1 MEKEKKQDLF
11 SRKSRFDKTVEAAA
25 LVSGAA
31 TIGMASYAYGQ
42 YRAAEKHSNHEAV
55 SQQDVDIN
63 TGKTP
68 VDPDMEE
75 QDVSGSVKEENT
87 NVPDKETADRPEP
100 IAHTDGIDFV
110 IQVENTTPTERNIT
124 TDAPV
129 AVVVPEPAAG
139 NLPEPILPEPE
150 LGAECEIADREFAS
164 AGAIRT
170 SGDEYI
176 DFIAND
182 IQQDLFG

>member
-1 MEKEKKQDLF
+1 MILAGF
-11 SRKSRFDKTVEAAA
+11 P
-25 LVSGAA
+25 A
-31 TIGMASYAYGQ
+31 TT
-42 YRAAEKHSNHEAV
+42 EF
-55 SQQDVDIN
+55 
-63 TGKTP
+63 
-68 VDPDMEE
+68 
-75 QDVSGSVKEENT
+75 
-87 NVPDKETADRPEP
+87 
-100 IAHTDGIDFV
+100 DGIDFV

-150 LGAECEIADREFAS
+150 LSAECEIADREFAS

-170 SGDEYI
+170 SGDEDI